1 MIKSR
6 RMNLSKRYSI
16 IILLLILV
24 LASFFR
30 LWQIDSMPPGLYPD
44 EAINGNDAL
53 KTLETGQFKVF
64 YPENNGREGL
74 FVWLIALSFKLFGP
88 TAGSIRLVSAL
99 LGILTVLGLYLLTK
113 ELFTPYQNK
122 FGAGHGKKVA
132 LLSSFFLAISFWHI
146 NFSRIGFRAIL
157 VPFLIC
163 FSFYFLL
170 RAFRKNTFLDYTW
183 AGIFFGLGF
192 YTYIAFRVAVL
203 ILGVVIL
210 LKMIDYWSRTRASSV
225 RDKLKKAY
233 LKDGWWKVDI
243 FFIVIIIIVLPLGIY
258 FFNNPQDFIGRAG
271 GVSIFSVEQPFKELA
286 ISTIKTLGMFNFVGD
301 WNWRHNYAGWP
312 MLNWTVGILF
322 ILGLILT
329 IKNLF
334 TKRNVY
340 IFLLSWFLIMLLPAI
355 LTYES
360 IPHALRT
367 IGVIPVVYIFVA
379 LGFIWLFDKLAKI
392 NKKIAVFL
400 LILLLVYPALANF
413 NKYFL
418 QWAQNSHVAGAFRQ
432 DLVDL
437 TNYLNNLPTNIQ
449 KIVLVNES
457 GVPVPYPDG
466 LAMPAQTII
475 FKSNKEI
482 KYLAQD
488 ENSQTIINNQP
499 TVIIPLKYDQ
509 YLFQQLSKKWPDGKI
524 KQINGFSV
532 YEIQ

>member
-6 RMNLSKRYSI
+6 RMNLSRKYQI
-16 IILLLILV
+16 IFLLLILG
-24 LASFFR
+24 LACFFR
-30 LWQIDSMPPGLYPD
+30 LWQIDSIPPGLYPD

-53 KTLETGQFKVF
+53 KTLETSQFKVF

-74 FVWLIALSFKLFGP
+74 FIWLIALSFKLFGP
-88 TAGSIRLVSAL
+88 MAWSIRLVCAL
-99 LGILTVLGLYLLTK
+99 LGILTVWGLYLLTK
-113 ELFTPYQNK
+113 ELLN
-122 FGAGHGKKVA
+122 KKVA

-163 FSFYFLL
+163 FSFYFLW
-170 RAFRKNTFLDYTW
+170 RAFRKNTLLDYIW

-203 ILGVVIL
+203 ILAVVIL
-210 LKMIDYWSRTRASSV
+210 LKMIDYWRKNKPEKINW
-225 RDKLKKAY
+225 DWLWKKVY
-233 LKDGWWKVDI
+233 LKDGWWKVDV
-243 FFIVIIIIVLPLGIY
+243 FFVVIIIIALPLGIY

-271 GVSIFSVEQPFKELA
+271 GVSIFSIEQPLKELV

-312 MLNWTVGILF
+312 MLNWAVGALF
-322 ILGLILT
+322 VLGLILT

-334 TKRNVY
+334 TKKNAS
-340 IFLLSWFLIMLLPAI
+340 IFLFTWFLIMLLPAI

-367 IGVIPVVYIFVA
+367 IGVIPVVYIFAA
-379 LGFIWLFDKLAKI
+379 LGLIWLFDKVSKT

-400 LILLLVYPALANF
+400 LIFLLIYPALANF

-418 QWAQNSHVAGAFRQ
+418 QWAKNSHVAGAFRQ

-437 TNYLNNLPTNIQ
+437 TDYLNNLPGNIQ
-449 KIVLVNES
+449 KIILVNES
-457 GVPVPYPDG
+457 GVSVPYPDG
-466 LAMPAQTII
+466 LPMPAQTII

-482 KYLAQD
+482 KYLTQD
-488 ENSQTIINNQP
+488 ENSQTILNNQP

-524 KQINGFSV
+524 KQINGFSA